1 MHIKQIVTLLILGLS
16 LFPVQQVMAVDE
28 KSAALMP
35 MPAASKPKEIVVVG
49 TKAYEV
55 GPQGQRTPLADGE
68 YSTAAYGMIIIV
80 GGSAIVSPR
89 DAASGMPTGKRQ
101 HKPMVLMEMNNAG
114 LNPQPLPPKSMEG
127 GFAKPSNP
135 LTQQALNPQPL
146 PPKSLSAS
154 SLNPAA
160 ANMLNPQPLP
170 PKKLVQIESL
180 PMQKKADQQMNASEA
195 ASSAAK
201 KPSDTTSGIMQ
212 NLK

>member
-35 MPAASKPKEIVVVG
+35 MPAAASKPKEIVVVG

-80 GGSAIVSPR
+80 GGKAIVSPR

-114 LNPQPLPPKSMEG
+114 LNPQPLPPKSIEG
-127 GFAKPSNP
+127 GFASPANP
-135 LTQQALNPQPL
+135 PTQQALNPQPL
-146 PPKSLSAS
+146 PPKSLPTS

-160 ANMLNPQPLP
+160 ANKPKPQSVKEEWIL
-170 PKKLVQIESL
+170 IES
-180 PMQKKADQQMNASEA
+180 M
-195 ASSAAK
+195 SS
-201 KPSDTTSGIMQ
+201 P
-212 NLK
+212 

>member
-35 MPAASKPKEIVVVG
+35 MPAAASKPKEIVVVG

-80 GGSAIVSPR
+80 GGKAIVSPR
-89 DAASGMPTGKRQ
+89 DAASGLPTGKRQ

-114 LNPQPLPPKSMEG
+114 LNPQPLPPKSIEG

-146 PPKSLSAS
+146 PPKSLPTS

-160 ANMLNPQPLP
+160 ANKPKPQSDKEWIL
-170 PKKLVQIESL
+170 IES
-180 PMQKKADQQMNASEA
+180 M
-195 ASSAAK
+195 SS
-201 KPSDTTSGIMQ
+201 P
-212 NLK
+212 